1 MFLEFEPVQEHRLA
15 NLKVI
20 GAGGAGGNA
29 VQRMIDFGMHG
40 IEFIVANTDLQA
52 LNNSTAS
59 KKVQLGG
66 KLTKGLGSG
75 GNPDI
80 GRGAAEEDQGLL
92 SEALEGADMVFITAG
107 MGGGTGTGSAPI
119 IARVAREKGALTAAI
134 VTKPF
139 EFEGRRRME
148 QAERGLALL
157 KEHVDTLIVIP
168 NERLF
173 GVVDPNTALGDAFK
187 VADDVLLKA
196 TKGISDLITV
206 PGLVNLDFAD
216 VRSVMADR
224 GHALMGNGRA
234 SGPNRAFEAATQ
246 AVQSPLLENVSIEG
260 AEAILVNIT
269 GGRDLTL
276 HEVRE
281 AANVVVE
288 ESGRDAMVIFGAVI
302 DPGFEGELSI
312 TVIATGFGK
321 VSAPRIAILEPT
333 HADGDL
339 DHGALA
345 EPAYARQEK
354 RAAGPKRISQFLSR
368 ENLEVPTF
376 LRKQAR

>member
-1 MFLEFEPVQEHRLA
+1 MFLEFEPVEEHRLA
-15 NLKVI
+15 RLKVV
-20 GAGGAGGNA
+20 GCGGAGGNA
-29 VQRMIDFGMHG
+29 VQRMIDSNLQGV
-40 IEFIVANTDLQA
+40 EFIVANTDLQA
-52 LNNSTAS
+52 VTHSTAAR
-59 KKVQLGG
+59 KLQLGAR
-66 KLTKGLGSG
+66 LTKGLGSG
-75 GNPDI
+75 GNPEI
-80 GRGAAEEDQGLL
+80 GRQAAEED
-92 SEALEGADMVFITAG
+92 EAVIADALDGADMVFITAG
-107 MGGGTGTGSAPI
+107 MGGGTGTGSAPVVAAI
-119 IARVAREKGALTAAI
+119 AREKGALTAAI

-139 EFEGRRRME
+139 EFEGRRRMD
-148 QAERGLALL
+148 QAERGLAAL

-173 GVVDPNTALGDAFK
+173 GVIDTATPLNEAFR

-196 TKGISDLITV
+196 TKGISDLITI

-216 VRSVMADR
+216 VRSVMAER
-224 GHALMGNGRA
+224 GHALMGSGRA

-246 AVQSPLLENVSIEG
+246 AVESPLLENVSIEG

-288 ESGRDAMVIFGAVI
+288 EAGRDAMVIFGAVI
-302 DPGFEGELSI
+302 DPSLEGEMCI

-321 VSAPRIAILEPT
+321 VSAPRISVVEPLRSE
-333 HADGDL
+333 GDF
-339 DHGALA
+339 DH
-345 EPAYARQEK
+345 EEMKKPAFQRQEK
-354 RAAGPKRISQFLSR
+354 TGGIKRLTSFLTR

-376 LRKQAR
+376 MRRQVR